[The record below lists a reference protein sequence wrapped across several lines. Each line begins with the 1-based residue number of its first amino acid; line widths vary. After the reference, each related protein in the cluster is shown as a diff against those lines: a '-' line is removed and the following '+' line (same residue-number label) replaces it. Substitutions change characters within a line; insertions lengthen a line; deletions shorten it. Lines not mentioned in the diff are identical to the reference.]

1 MVKISIIVAVYN
13 KEKYLK
19 KCLES
24 LVNQT
29 LSNIEIIVVDDKS
42 TDNSRDI
49 MKYYEKQYKN
59 KVKAIY
65 NKKNMGIGYTRNSGI
80 KIASGE
86 FLGFVDADDYVSLDM
101 YEKYYE
107 FANRN
112 KLDLVTGYYTK
123 FGSENILFKNEY
135 FEISNIK
142 NNPELLLKL
151 DYGPCNKIFKTNII
165 KDNNILF
172 EENLKY
178 EDMPFVAK
186 ALKHSKNIGH
196 INESYY
202 YYYIHSNSETTIR
215 DKRCFDMFKIMDIVN
230 DYYKDFSDKSIILAL
245 NILQITRYMLQQKY
259 QENYDVGNLFIEEGY
274 RYLEK
279 IDPKWRKNSWYCKEN
294 LLKRFIKNN
303 KFILKLY
310 CKMYKT
316 FK

>member
-49 MKYYEKQYKN
+49 IKYYEKQYKN

-165 KDNNILF
+165 KYNNILF